1 MTKCYQC
8 NEMLTLESDV
18 GGVRCADCLR
28 LNYQVN
34 ETENLNLREEL
45 AEVKRSLVHFRAK
58 AKRLDRENVNQ
69 RINLRTY
76 RKYLGRA
83 QDAISDLQEDIT

>member
-8 NEMLTLESDV
+8 DEMFTLESNAIDA
-18 GGVRCADCLR
+18 RCTDCLK
-28 LNYQVN
+28 LNQQVN
-34 ETENLNLREEL
+34 EAENLNLREEL

-58 AKRLDRENVNQ
+58 AKRLNLENVNQ
-69 RINLRTY
+69 RINLRNY

-83 QDAISDLQEDIT
+83 QDAISDLQDEL